1 MFNILKMNFI
11 IGNFVYLSLHYH
23 KRINMIKTL
32 MEHRTIRKYKSDPID
47 DNLLSSILEAGCR
60 ASTTGNMQLYS
71 IIVTKDNSMKQELS
85 ACHFHQ
91 VSVMNAPVVLT
102 FCADFN
108 RINKW
113 CILRNA
119 DPGYDN
125 FLSFFTA
132 SIDALLVAQNVAV
145 SAESEGLGIC
155 YMGTTTYLAGKI
167 IKVLDLP
174 KGVVPIATLTVGWP
188 DENPEQMDRLP
199 LEGIV
204 HFEKYSDYSDKRIE
218 EIYAGKE
225 KRADNLMYIAENNKQ
240 TLAQVF
246 TDVRYKKPD
255 NIAFSRKFL
264 EVIHEQGFMNQ

>member
-1 MFNILKMNFI
+1 
-11 IGNFVYLSLHYH
+11 
-23 KRINMIKTL
+23 MIETL
-32 MEHRTIRKYKSDPID
+32 MAHRTIRKYTNTPVSE
-47 DNLLSSILEAGCR
+47 NLLSRILEAGCR

-71 IIVTKDNSMKQELS
+71 VIVTRDEKMKRELS
-85 ACHFHQ
+85 SCHFHQ
-91 VSVMNAPVVLT
+91 ASVMNAPVVLT

-132 SIDALLVAQNVAV
+132 ATDALLVAQNVAIA
-145 SAESEGLGIC
+145 AESKGLGIC
-155 YMGTTTYLAGKI
+155 YLGTTTYLAGEI

-174 KGVVPIATLTVGWP
+174 KGVVPITTLTVGWP
-188 DENPEQMDRLP
+188 NEYPEQMDRLP
-199 LEGIV
+199 LDGIV
-204 HFEKYSDYSDKRIE
+204 HFEKYKDYSDERIA
-218 EIYAGKE
+218 EIYSGKE
-225 KRADNLMYIAENNKQ
+225 NRADNLMYIAENNKQ

-264 EVIHEQGFMNQ
+264 KVIHEQGFMNQ